1 MMTTTRRRATAARLA
16 RAFQRLPLLCGLL
29 AGSLLLAACGGV
41 GEEGTGIQP
50 ASASVGMVQGLS
62 DNSVTVNGVSYAQ
75 SAATVT
81 DGFGQPMA
89 KEDLRL
95 GMWLE
100 VQGSVDDTGT
110 RGVAQ
115 TIRVRPAAR
124 GVVTANGAG
133 GLSLTVFDSTV
144 HLDNGTV
151 LDGTP
156 DAASLAPGD
165 LVEVHGPLS
174 SVAGDVSASRVEKLH
189 PTPQATPRY
198 ELRGRV
204 SLLDTA
210 PGHPSFTLGRRV
222 IDYGGATLTL
232 RQALANGQIV
242 RVSAAAAPVAG
253 TPWAVEKLT
262 SDLALPDNLGFLYTE
277 GFVESLQ
284 AGPNFELEGLA
295 VDASSANG
303 KGDIKA
309 EGLRVAVVGALV
321 NGKLKAKAVAVVQPG
336 QPVVFSLSGPVTD
349 FVSPASF
356 RLRGVGIDASAAT
369 YLAPASPAVLG
380 DVVRLRVK
388 GTVLGRRL
396 IASQVELMP

>member
-1 MMTTTRRRATAARLA
+1 MSITTRRWASSW
-16 RAFQRLPLLCGLL
+16 RLPLALAL
-29 AGSLLLAACGGV
+29 AGWLLAACGGV

-62 DNSVTVNGVSYAQ
+62 DTSVTVNGVSYAQ
-75 SAATVT
+75 STATVT
-81 DGFGQPMA
+81 DGFGQAMA
-89 KEDLRL
+89 RDDLRL

-100 VQGSVDDTGT
+100 VQGTVDESGT
-110 RGVAQ
+110 QGVAQ
-115 TIRVRPAAR
+115 SIRVRPAAR
-124 GVVTANGAG
+124 GVVSAREPG

-144 HLDNGTV
+144 KLGPGTV

-189 PTPQATPRY
+189 PTPQTPSRY

-204 SLLDTA
+204 SLLDGA
-210 PGHPSFTLGRRV
+210 PGHSSFTLGRRT
-222 IDYGGATLTL
+222 IDYGTASVTL

-242 RVSAAAAPVAG
+242 RVSAAAAPLPG
-253 TPWAVEKLT
+253 MPWAVDKLT

-277 GFVESLQ
+277 GYVESLQ
-284 AGPNFELEGLA
+284 LGPIFELEGLA

-303 KGDIKA
+303 KGEIKA

-321 NGKLKAKAVAVVQPG
+321 NGKLKAKAVTVVQPG

-349 FVSPASF
+349 FLSPASF
-356 RLRGVGIDASAAT
+356 RLRGVSVDASGAS
-369 YLAPASPAVLG
+369 YLAPATAAGLA
-380 DVVRLRVK
+380 DALRVRIK

-396 IASQVELMP
+396 IASQVELLP

>member
-1 MMTTTRRRATAARLA
+1 MMTTTRRWALNTRLA
-16 RAFQRLPLLCGLL
+16 RSFQHLRTLCLLL
-29 AGSLLLAACGGV
+29 AGSVLLAACGGV

-50 ASASVGMVQGLS
+50 ASASVGTVQGLS
-62 DNSVTVNGVSYAQ
+62 DTSVTVNGVSYAQ
-75 SAATVT
+75 SAATVS

-100 VQGSVDDTGT
+100 VQGSIDASGT
-110 RGVAQ
+110 QGVAQ

-124 GVVTANGAG
+124 GVVSAKGPG

-189 PTPQATPRY
+189 PTPQAPPSY

-210 PGHPSFTLGRRV
+210 HRSFTLGRRT
-222 IDYGGATLTL
+222 IDYGSASLTL
-232 RQALANGQIV
+232 RQSLANGQIV
-242 RVSAAAAPVAG
+242 RVSAAAAPLPG

-262 SDLALPDNLGFLYTE
+262 GDLALPDNLGFLYTE
-277 GFVESLQ
+277 GYVESLQ
-284 AGPNFELEGLA
+284 AGPSFELEGLA
-295 VDASSANG
+295 VDASSASG
-303 KGDIKA
+303 KAGITA

-321 NGKLKAKAVAVVQPG
+321 NGKLKAKSVAVVQPG
-336 QPVVFSLSGPVTD
+336 EPVVFSLSGAVTD

-356 RLRGVGIDASAAT
+356 RLRGVSIDASGAN
-369 YLAPASPAVLG
+369 YLAPASPTALA
-380 DVVRLRVK
+380 DALRLRVK

-396 IASQVELMP
+396 IASQVELLP

>member
-1 MMTTTRRRATAARLA
+1 MPRM
-16 RAFQRLPLLCGLL
+16 PGWLL
-29 AGSLLLAACGGV
+29 AGGPLLLVLLLLSACGGV

-50 ASASVGMVQGLS
+50 AAASVGTVQGLS
-62 DNSVTVNGVSYAQ
+62 DTSVTVNGVSYAQ
-75 SAATVT
+75 SAASVS
-81 DGFGQPMA
+81 DGFGKPMA

-100 VQGSVDDTGT
+100 VQGTVDESGSQ
-110 RGVAQ
+110 GVAQ

-124 GVVTANGAG
+124 GVVSAKGPG

-174 SVAGDVSASRVEKLH
+174 SLAGDVSASRVEKL
-189 PTPQATPRY
+189 PPAPQAAPSY

-210 PGHPSFTLGRRV
+210 SGHHSFTLGRRA
-222 IDYGGATLTL
+222 IDYGAANITL

-242 RVSAAAAPVAG
+242 RVSAAAAPVGGA
-253 TPWAVEKLT
+253 PWAVEKLT
-262 SDLALPDNLGFLYTE
+262 SDVALPDNLGFLYTE

-284 AGPNFELEGLA
+284 AGPSFELEGLA

-303 KGDIKA
+303 KLGITA
-309 EGLRVAVVGALV
+309 EGLRVAMVGALV
-321 NGKLKAKAVAVVQPG
+321 NGKLKAKSVAVVQPG
-336 QPVVFSLSGPVTD
+336 EPVVFSLSGSVTD
-349 FVSPASF
+349 FVSSAAF
-356 RLRGVGIDASAAT
+356 RLRGVSIDATGAT
-369 YLAPASPAVLG
+369 YIPPASPAALA
-380 DVVRLRVK
+380 DAVRLRVK

-396 IASQVELMP
+396 IASQVELLP

>member
-1 MMTTTRRRATAARLA
+1 MTTTTRRWASALHMTFA
-16 RAFQRLPLLCGLL
+16 LL
-29 AGSLLLAACGGV
+29 AGGLLLAGCGGV

-62 DNSVTVNGVSYAQ
+62 DTSVTVNGVSYAQ

-100 VQGSVDDTGT
+100 VQGTVAESGT
-110 RGVAQ
+110 EGVAQ

-124 GVVTANGAG
+124 GVVSAAGPG

-144 HLDNGTV
+144 KLDNSTV

-165 LVEVHGPLS
+165 LIEVHGPLS

-189 PTPQATPRY
+189 PTPQTPPRY

-204 SLLDTA
+204 SLLDPA
-210 PGHPSFTLGRRV
+210 RHSFTLGRRT
-222 IDYGGATLTL
+222 IDFGVANVTL
-232 RQALANGQIV
+232 RQTLANGQIV
-242 RVSAAAAPVAG
+242 RVSAPAAPLPG
-253 TPWAVEKLT
+253 IPWTVDKLT
-262 SDLALPDNLGFLYTE
+262 GDLDLPENLGFLYTE
-277 GFVESLQ
+277 GYVEALV

-303 KGDIKA
+303 KAGITA

-321 NGKLKAKAVAVVQPG
+321 NGKLKAKAVTVVQPG

-356 RLRGVGIDASAAT
+356 RLRGVSVDASGASYLPPAT
-369 YLAPASPAVLG
+369 PAGLA
-380 DVVRLRVK
+380 DTVRLRVK

-396 IASQVELMP
+396 IASQVELQP